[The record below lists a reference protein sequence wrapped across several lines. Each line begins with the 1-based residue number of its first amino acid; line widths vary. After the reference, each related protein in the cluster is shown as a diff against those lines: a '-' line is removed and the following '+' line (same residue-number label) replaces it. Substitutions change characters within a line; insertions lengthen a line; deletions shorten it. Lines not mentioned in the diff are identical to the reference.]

1 MQHERRCA
9 FLPSGFVR
17 SDGNCHNLQ
26 THTGFFIQDDG
37 DSANTSVSVSACHC
51 VREPSLITCL
61 ADSPTIWSER
71 RLDRTVEE
79 AEGGIGRPE
88 RKRQARRLLQAD
100 LRRTAWA
107 GLPCV
112 HVVLPRFWQPSDLTA
127 ALREDNLAALK
138 YGEKVPKKC
147 IPAFCFS
154 S

>member
-1 MQHERRCA
+1 M
-9 FLPSGFVR
+9 
-17 SDGNCHNLQ
+17 
-26 THTGFFIQDDG
+26 
-37 DSANTSVSVSACHC
+37 
-51 VREPSLITCL
+51 
-61 ADSPTIWSER
+61 
-71 RLDRTVEE
+71 EE

-138 YGEKVPKKC
+138 YGEKVPKMHTRLF
-147 IPAFCFS
+147 AFLLDLLCLLYLRS
-154 S
+154 EGSRHGTSEHPMTDSLG